1 MIWFDS
7 TLFPTP
13 QLSSIEKRKV
23 PPERVGQVAS
33 DAKSGAKLQLI
44 FQLCNFLL

>member
-7 TLFPTP
+7 TLFLTP
-13 QLSSIEKRKV
+13 QYSSIEKRKV
-23 PPERVGQVAS
+23 PPNCVNQVALN
-33 DAKSGAKLQLI
+33 AKSGAKLQFI